1 MTSTSVAY
9 RDGNFSEIFEVA
21 KSNRLTQEE
30 TVKYSDSLQRLLD
43 MKASINFADE
53 KAEKRFEEGRE
64 VGREEGLAV
73 GREEGRAEGRE
84 EGIEIGREQGIDE
97 GKEIER
103 RDSIIAMLEF
113 GVAAEKIAAKY
124 GLTVEEVMQ
133 LAEEN

>member
-43 MKASINFADE
+43 MKASVDFLKEKYARE
-53 KAEKRFEEGRE
+53 SEKKAEKRFEEGRL
-64 VGREEGLAV
+64 EERKNNIRSLLMLKMSPEQIAV
-73 GREEGRAEGRE
+73 A
-84 EGIEIGREQGIDE
+84 
-97 GKEIER
+97 
-103 RDSIIAMLEF
+103 F
-113 GVAAEKIAAKY
+113 N
-124 GLTVEEVMQ
+124 LTVEEVMQ